1 MARPK
6 LNGTGAFVWAFSID
20 KETHRMIKELSR
32 SLGLNNDSAVV
43 RMAVRR
49 LYQEIKA

>member
-1 MARPK
+1 MAREK

-20 KETHRMIKELSR
+20 KETHRMIKELSKA
-32 SLGLNNDSAVV
+32 LGLNNDSAVV
-43 RMAVRR
+43 RMAVRK